1 MTRST
6 DIHPSQ
12 LRLKQFLL
20 FETTLTEQEHAH
32 LFSCSECLDAMV
44 HAVVEELNPP
54 HVTEKLSELLAH
66 SSR

>member
-1 MTRST
+1 
-6 DIHPSQ
+6 
-12 LRLKQFLL
+12 
-20 FETTLTEQEHAH
+20 
-32 LFSCSECLDAMV
+32 MV